1 MIIAICKRC
10 NAEFTVDGRKSVE
23 PCHYCGSLVP
33 LLHGMDD
40 GARVNAFKRAEQN
53 RRNGDFDEAARLYR
67 KILDQDL
74 TDAEAYWSLLE
85 CRYGVQYVKDPGN
98 GEIKFTVSRMRYAS
112 ILEDEDYK
120 SAMENATDEQREVY
134 ENTAAAIAA
143 TQKEFLRIAQN
154 EKPFDVFICYKE
166 ADADGHRTEDSVL
179 AGKIYAELTSLGYRV
194 FYSRETLREYPGE
207 KFEPHIFA
215 ALYSAKLMLLVATS
229 SEYVESTWVRNE
241 WKRYLDQVDRE
252 GQLGQGK
259 VLLPVTWKMSPKKLP
274 QALGQ
279 LEAIELERHDA
290 MSRLMRYVRA
300 RIPQKEAGPN
310 PERNSDSIAER
321 LMDRAFR
328 ELRDRRWETADQCCE
343 DALNRDFEAARAHL
357 GKLLVEYKARDLN
370 ELSTYA
376 DSIAENIHFKR
387 AMQYADEPLR
397 AKLQACERS
406 IQKNIRQAE
415 LEEQR
420 RREEKQQAKLEEQ
433 RRKEEEQRRFWQE
446 AYELAE
452 RKRIEEEKRK
462 QAARA
467 ELEKKQA
474 AEAEQRRIAAEA
486 QKKREAELEKQR
498 KKVEYC
504 AMKNALM
511 AAGIFIFLG
520 FATIGINLLSKDLG
534 KVAGESGFWMLAAI
548 SAVAVTILTLLTDLC
563 SVRTIGIARTLV
575 MAGRISLA
583 IMCACALGFTFIVC
597 NNALPEN
604 VKGILNPEAVQK
616 IQLVDDKL
624 AEFFGIETD
633 AAPEDFSALDTRLN
647 VGDTIAFGRY
657 EQDNNTS
664 NGAEPIEW
672 LVLDRDGDRAL
683 LLSQQVL
690 DAQPFCESSAEAEWN
705 TSDVRAWLNDAFLN
719 AAFSAEA
726 QEKLEEMYAGDDAVG
741 TDRVFLLSSADEG
754 RYFQSDEA
762 RIAFPTTYALAQGA
776 PVDAENSEGGC
787 QWWLRTVMEGDA
799 RGVACIAP
807 SGSDAMMLL
816 WEGGSPKSG
825 VRPAIWVRLAQYQE
839 E

>member
-1 MIIAICKRC
+1 
-10 NAEFTVDGRKSVE
+10 
-23 PCHYCGSLVP
+23 
-33 LLHGMDD
+33 MDD
-40 GARVNAFKRAEQN
+40 EARVNAFKRAEQN

-120 SAMENATDEQREVY
+120 SAMENATDEQRKVY
-134 ENTAAAIAA
+134 EDTAAAIAA

-166 ADADGHRTEDSVL
+166 ADADGRRTEDSVL
-179 AGKIYAELTSLGYRV
+179 AEKIYAELTKMGYRV

-215 ALYSAKLMLLVATS
+215 ALYSAKLMLLVATR
-229 SEYVESTWVRNE
+229 SEYIESTWVRNE
-241 WKRYLDQVDRE
+241 WKRYLDQIDRE

-259 VLLPVTWKMSPKKLP
+259 VLLPVLKMSPKELP
-274 QALGQ
+274 QALRQ
-279 LEAIELERHDA
+279 LQAIEMGRDDA
-290 MSRLMRYVRA
+290 MSRLMSYVRA
-300 RIPQKEAGPN
+300 RIPKEEAEPT
-310 PERNSDSIAER
+310 PERNSDSIAKR
-321 LMDRAFR
+321 LIDRAFR

-357 GKLLVEYKARDLN
+357 GKLLVEYEARNLN
-370 ELSTYA
+370 ELSTYTE
-376 DSIAENIHFKR
+376 SVAENIHFKR
-387 AMQYADEPLR
+387 AMQYADKALR

-406 IQKNIRQAE
+406 IQRNIRQAE
-415 LEEQR
+415 QEEQ
-420 RREEKQQAKLEEQ
+420 Q
-433 RRKEEEQRRFWQE
+433 RKEEEQRRFWQE

-474 AEAEQRRIAAEA
+474 AEVEQRRIAAEA
-486 QKKREAELEKQR
+486 QKKREAELKKQR
-498 KKVEYC
+498 EKVDNC
-504 AMKNALM
+504 ARKNYM
-511 AAGIFIFLG
+511 MGFGIFIFLA
-520 FATIGINLLSKDLG
+520 FAMCGIDLLSKNLAN
-534 KVAGESGFWMLAAI
+534 VARGSGFLRPAMLSAA
-548 SAVAVTILTLLTDLC
+548 AAGLLAMLTAFC
-563 SVRTIGIARTLV
+563 SERTIGIARTLV
-575 MAGRISLA
+575 VVGRISLA
-583 IMCACALGFTFIVC
+583 IACVCALGFTFIVC
-597 NNALPEN
+597 DNALPEE
-604 VKGILNPEAVQK
+604 VKGILNTEAVQK

-726 QEKLEEMYAGDDAVG
+726 QEKLEETHSGDDAVG

-762 RIAFPTTYALAQGA
+762 RMAFPTAYALAQGA
-776 PVDAENSEGGC
+776 PVEAENPEGGC

-799 RGVACIAP
+799 RGVAYIAP

-825 VRPAIWVRLAQYQE
+825 VRPAVWVRLAQYQE

>member
-300 RIPQKEAGPN
+300 RIPKKEAGPN

-328 ELRDRRWETADQCCE
+328 EIRDRRWETADQCCE

-376 DSIAENIHFKR
+376 ESIAENIHFKR
-387 AMQYADEPLR
+387 VMQYADEPLR

-415 LEEQR
+415 
-420 RREEKQQAKLEEQ
+420 LEEQ

-462 QAARA
+462 QAA
-467 ELEKKQA
+467 
-474 AEAEQRRIAAEA
+474 EAEQRRIAAEA

-498 KKVEYC
+498 KKVR
-504 AMKNALM
+504 ARIDNNIV
-511 AAGIFIFLG
+511 IFVSMVLGVPLILLG
-520 FATIGINLLSKDLG
+520 FKGSVNDAKGFLMLATI
-534 KVAGESGFWMLAAI
+534 SGAVGLAL
-548 SAVAVTILTLLTDLC
+548 TIC
-563 SVRTIGIARTLV
+563 CFGQTIGTARTLV
-575 MAGRISLA
+575 MVARIPLAVALVCVFGFGSLTA
-583 IMCACALGFTFIVC
+583 I
-597 NNALPEN
+597 NSRPEDA
-604 VKGILNPEAVQK
+604 KGLLSTEVEQK

-647 VGDTIAFGRY
+647 VGDTIAFGCY

>member
-1 MIIAICKRC
+1 
-10 NAEFTVDGRKSVE
+10 
-23 PCHYCGSLVP
+23 
-33 LLHGMDD
+33 MDD
-40 GARVNAFKRAEQN
+40 GARVRAFKRAEQN

-67 KILDQDL
+67 RILDQDL

-120 SAMENATDEQREVY
+120 GAMENATDEQRKVY
-134 ENTAAAIAA
+134 ENTGTAIAA

-166 ADADGHRTEDSVL
+166 EDADGRRTEDSVL
-179 AGKIYAELTSLGYRV
+179 AGKIYAKLTKLGYRV

-215 ALYSAKLMLLVATS
+215 ALYSAKLMLLVATR
-229 SEYVESTWVRNE
+229 SEYIESTWVRNE
-241 WKRYLDQVDRE
+241 WKRYLDQIDRE

-259 VLLPVTWKMSPKKLP
+259 VLLPVLKMLPKDLP
-274 QALGQ
+274 QALRQ
-279 LEAIELERHDA
+279 LQAIEMGRNDA

-300 RIPQKEAGPN
+300 RIPKKEAGPN

-328 ELRDRRWETADQCCE
+328 ELQDRCWERADQCCE
-343 DALNRDFEAARAHL
+343 NALDRDFEAARAHL
-357 GKLLVEYKARDLN
+357 GKLLVEYKARNLN
-370 ELSTYA
+370 ELSAYT
-376 DSIAENIHFKR
+376 DSIADNLHFSR

-406 IQKNIRQAE
+406 IQENIRQAE

-420 RREEKQQAKLEEQ
+420 R
-433 RRKEEEQRRFWQE
+433 KEEEQQRFLQE
-446 AYELAE
+446 LCEFME
-452 RKRIEEEKRK
+452 RESIKEEKRK

-486 QKKREAELEKQR
+486 QKKREAELKKQCEKV
-498 KKVEYC
+498 KDC
-504 AMKNALM
+504 AMKNVLM
-511 AAGIFIFLG
+511 AGGIFIFLAFAMKDLASVAEKSG
-520 FATIGINLLSKDLG
+520 FLKLALLS
-534 KVAGESGFWMLAAI
+534 VAAAMILA
-548 SAVAVTILTLLTDLC
+548 ILTYLC
-563 SVRTIGIARTLV
+563 SVRTVGIARTLV

-583 IMCACALGFTFIVC
+583 IVCACTLGFTFIVC

-604 VKGILNPEAVQK
+604 VKGILTPEAVQK
-616 IQLVDDKL
+616 IQLADDKL
-624 AEFFGIETD
+624 AKFFGIETD

-647 VGDTIAFGRY
+647 VSDTIAFGRY
-657 EQDNNTS
+657 EKDNNNS

-705 TSDVRAWLNDAFLN
+705 TSDVRAWLNDAFLDK
-719 AAFSAEA
+719 AFSADA
-726 QEKLEEMYAGDDAVG
+726 QERLIEVATGDGEADCS
-741 TDRVFLLSSADEG
+741 DRVFLLSSAEEG
-754 RYFQSDEA
+754 RYFRSDEA
-762 RIAFPTTYALAQGA
+762 RMAFPTAYALAQGA
-776 PVDAENSEGGC
+776 PVDAENPEGGC
-787 QWWLRTVMEGDA
+787 EWWLRTVMGSDE

-816 WEGGSPKSG
+816 WESGSPKGG

>member
-1 MIIAICKRC
+1 
-10 NAEFTVDGRKSVE
+10 
-23 PCHYCGSLVP
+23 
-33 LLHGMDD
+33 MDD
-40 GARVNAFKRAEQN
+40 EARVKAFKRAEQN

-300 RIPQKEAGPN
+300 RIPKKEAGPN

-328 ELRDRRWETADQCCE
+328 EIRDRRWETADQCCE

-376 DSIAENIHFKR
+376 ESIAENIHFKR
-387 AMQYADEPLR
+387 VMQYADEPLR

-420 RREEKQQAKLEEQ
+420 RREEEQQAKLEEQ

-462 QAARA
+462 QAA
-467 ELEKKQA
+467 
-474 AEAEQRRIAAEA
+474 EAEQRRIAAEA

-498 KKVEYC
+498 KKVR
-504 AMKNALM
+504 ARIDNNIV
-511 AAGIFIFLG
+511 IFVSMVLGVPLILLG
-520 FATIGINLLSKDLG
+520 FKGSVNDAKGFLMLATI
-534 KVAGESGFWMLAAI
+534 SGAVGLAL
-548 SAVAVTILTLLTDLC
+548 TIC
-563 SVRTIGIARTLV
+563 CFGQTIGTARTLV
-575 MAGRISLA
+575 MVARIPLAVALVCVFGFGSLTA
-583 IMCACALGFTFIVC
+583 I
-597 NNALPEN
+597 NSRPEDA
-604 VKGILNPEAVQK
+604 KGLLSTEVEQK

>member
-23 PCHYCGSLVP
+23 PCPYCGSFVP

-40 GARVNAFKRAEQN
+40 EARVKAFKRAEQN
-53 RRNGDFDEAARLYR
+53 RRNGDFDEAARPYR

-166 ADADGHRTEDSVL
+166 ADADGRRTEDSVL

-241 WKRYLDQVDRE
+241 WKRYLDQIDRE

-259 VLLPVTWKMSPKKLP
+259 VLLPVLKMLPKDLP
-274 QALGQ
+274 QALRQ
-279 LEAIELERHDA
+279 LQAIEMGRNDA

-300 RIPQKEAGPN
+300 RIPKKEAGPN

-328 ELRDRRWETADQCCE
+328 ELQDRRWERADQCCE

-357 GKLLVEYKARDLN
+357 GKLLVEYKARNLN

>member
-1 MIIAICKRC
+1 
-10 NAEFTVDGRKSVE
+10 
-23 PCHYCGSLVP
+23 
-33 LLHGMDD
+33 MDD

-300 RIPQKEAGPN
+300 RIPKKEAGPN

-328 ELRDRRWETADQCCE
+328 EIRDRRWETADQCCE

-376 DSIAENIHFKR
+376 ESIAENIHFKR
-387 AMQYADEPLR
+387 VMQYADEPLR

-415 LEEQR
+415 
-420 RREEKQQAKLEEQ
+420 LEEQ

-462 QAARA
+462 QAA
-467 ELEKKQA
+467 
-474 AEAEQRRIAAEA
+474 EAEQRRIAAEA

-498 KKVEYC
+498 KKVR
-504 AMKNALM
+504 ARIDNNIV
-511 AAGIFIFLG
+511 IFVSMVLGVPLILLG
-520 FATIGINLLSKDLG
+520 FKGSVNDAKGFLMLATI
-534 KVAGESGFWMLAAI
+534 SGAVGLAL
-548 SAVAVTILTLLTDLC
+548 TIC
-563 SVRTIGIARTLV
+563 CFGQTIGTARTLV
-575 MAGRISLA
+575 MVARIPLAVALVCVFGFGSLTA
-583 IMCACALGFTFIVC
+583 I
-597 NNALPEN
+597 NSRPEDA
-604 VKGILNPEAVQK
+604 KGLLSTEVEQK

-647 VGDTIAFGRY
+647 VGDTIAFGCY

>member
-1 MIIAICKRC
+1 
-10 NAEFTVDGRKSVE
+10 
-23 PCHYCGSLVP
+23 
-33 LLHGMDD
+33 MDD
-40 GARVNAFKRAEQN
+40 EARVKAFKRAEQN

-166 ADADGHRTEDSVL
+166 ADADGRRTEDSVL

-241 WKRYLDQVDRE
+241 WKRYLDQIDRE

-259 VLLPVTWKMSPKKLP
+259 VLLPVLKMLPKDLP
-274 QALGQ
+274 QALRQ
-279 LEAIELERHDA
+279 LQAIEMGRNDA

-300 RIPQKEAGPN
+300 RIPKKEAGPN

-328 ELRDRRWETADQCCE
+328 ELQDRRWERADQCCE

-357 GKLLVEYKARDLN
+357 GKLLVEYKARNLN

-647 VGDTIAFGRY
+647 VGDTIAFGCY

>member
-1 MIIAICKRC
+1 
-10 NAEFTVDGRKSVE
+10 
-23 PCHYCGSLVP
+23 
-33 LLHGMDD
+33 MDD
-40 GARVNAFKRAEQN
+40 EARVNAFKRAEQN

-120 SAMENATDEQREVY
+120 SAMENATDEQRKVY
-134 ENTAAAIAA
+134 EDTAAAIAA

-166 ADADGHRTEDSVL
+166 ADADGRRTEDSVL
-179 AGKIYAELTSLGYRV
+179 AEKIYAELTKMGYRV

-229 SEYVESTWVRNE
+229 SAYVESTWVRNE
-241 WKRYLDQVDRE
+241 WKRYLDQIDRE

-259 VLLPVTWKMSPKKLP
+259 VLLPVLKMLPKDLP
-274 QALGQ
+274 QALRQ
-279 LEAIELERHDA
+279 LQAIEMGRNDA

-300 RIPQKEAGPN
+300 RIPKEEAEPN

-328 ELRDRRWETADQCCE
+328 ELQDRRWERADQCCE

-357 GKLLVEYKARDLN
+357 GKLLVEYEARNLN
-370 ELSTYA
+370 ELSTYTE
-376 DSIAENIHFKR
+376 SVAENIHFKR

-397 AKLQACERS
+397 AKLQACEQS
-406 IQKNIRQAE
+406 IQKNIQQAK

-420 RREEKQQAKLEEQ
+420 RREEEQQAKLEEQ

-452 RKRIEEEKRK
+452 RKKIEEEKRK

-498 KKVEYC
+498 EKVDNC
-504 AMKNALM
+504 ATKNALM
-511 AAGIFIFLG
+511 AAGIFIFLA
-520 FATIGINLLSKDLG
+520 FATIGINLLSKDLAN
-534 KVAGESGFWMLAAI
+534 VAGKSGFLVLTMLSAGAAAI
-548 SAVAVTILTLLTDLC
+548 LALLAELC
-563 SVRTIGIARTLV
+563 PVRTIDIARDLV
-575 MAGRISLA
+575 MVARISLA
-583 IMCACALGFTFIVC
+583 IAFIGALGFTFIVC
-597 NNALPEN
+597 NNALPEE
-604 VKGILNPEAVQK
+604 VKGILNTEAVQK

-754 RYFQSDEA
+754 RYFQNDEA
-762 RIAFPTTYALAQGA
+762 RMAFPTAYALAQGA
-776 PVDAENSEGGC
+776 PVEAENPEGGC

-799 RGVACIAP
+799 RGVAYIAP

-825 VRPAIWVRLAQYQE
+825 VRPAVWVHLAQYQE

>member
-40 GARVNAFKRAEQN
+40 EARVKAFKRAEQN

-134 ENTAAAIAA
+134 EDTAAAIAA

-166 ADADGHRTEDSVL
+166 ADADGSRTEDSVL
-179 AGKIYAELTSLGYRV
+179 AGEIYAELTSLGYRV

-241 WKRYLDQVDRE
+241 WKRYLDQIDRE

-259 VLLPVTWKMSPKKLP
+259 VLLPVLKMLPKDLP
-274 QALGQ
+274 QALRQ
-279 LEAIELERHDA
+279 LQAIEMGRNDA

-357 GKLLVEYKARDLN
+357 GKLLVEYEARNLN
-370 ELSTYA
+370 ELSTYT

-406 IQKNIRQAE
+406 IQKNIRQAK

-420 RREEKQQAKLEEQ
+420 RKEEEQQAKLEEQ
-433 RRKEEEQRRFWQE
+433 RRKEEEQQRFLQE
-446 AYELAE
+446 LCEAME
-452 RKRIEEEKRK
+452 RESIKEEKR
-462 QAARA
+462 
-467 ELEKKQA
+467 KQA

-498 KKVEYC
+498 KKVR
-504 AMKNALM
+504 ARIDNNIV
-511 AAGIFIFLG
+511 IFVSMVLGVPLILLG
-520 FATIGINLLSKDLG
+520 FKGSVNDAKGFLMLATI
-534 KVAGESGFWMLAAI
+534 SGAVGLAL
-548 SAVAVTILTLLTDLC
+548 TIC
-563 SVRTIGIARTLV
+563 CFGQTIGTARTLV
-575 MAGRISLA
+575 MVARIPLAVALVCVFGFASLA
-583 IMCACALGFTFIVC
+583 AI
-597 NNALPEN
+597 N
-604 VKGILNPEAVQK
+604 VRSEDEKFLSAEVEQK

-683 LLSQQVL
+683 MLSQQVL

-726 QEKLEEMYAGDDAVG
+726 QERLIEVATGDGEADCS
-741 TDRVFLLSSADEG
+741 DRVFLLSREQE
-754 RYFQSDEA
+754 RQYFQTDEA
-762 RIAFPTTYALAQGA
+762 RKAVPTAYALKQGA
-776 PVDAENSEGGC
+776 PMDAENPEETGC
-787 QWWLRTVMEGDA
+787 WWWLRTTRVGSSGR
-799 RGVACIAP
+799 RGVAVIME
-807 SGSDAMMLL
+807 SGSDAMIMC
-816 WEGGSPKSG
+816 WESGSPKGG

>member
-120 SAMENATDEQREVY
+120 SAMENATDEQHEVY

-300 RIPQKEAGPN
+300 RIPKKEAGPN

-328 ELRDRRWETADQCCE
+328 EIRDRRWETADQCCE

-376 DSIAENIHFKR
+376 ESIAENIHFKR
-387 AMQYADEPLR
+387 VMQYADEPLR

-420 RREEKQQAKLEEQ
+420 RREEEQQAKLEEQ

-462 QAARA
+462 QAA
-467 ELEKKQA
+467 
-474 AEAEQRRIAAEA
+474 EAEQRRIAAEA

-498 KKVEYC
+498 KKVR
-504 AMKNALM
+504 ARIDNNIV
-511 AAGIFIFLG
+511 IFVSMVLGVPLILLG
-520 FATIGINLLSKDLG
+520 FKGSVNDAKGFLMLATI
-534 KVAGESGFWMLAAI
+534 SGAVGLAL
-548 SAVAVTILTLLTDLC
+548 TIC
-563 SVRTIGIARTLV
+563 CFGQTIGTARTLV
-575 MAGRISLA
+575 MVARIPLAVALVCVFGFGSLTA
-583 IMCACALGFTFIVC
+583 I
-597 NNALPEN
+597 NSRPEDA
-604 VKGILNPEAVQK
+604 KGLLSTEVEQK

-719 AAFSAEA
+719 TAFSAEA
-726 QEKLEEMYAGDDAVG
+726 QERLIEVATGDGEADCS
-741 TDRVFLLSSADEG
+741 DRVFLLSREQE
-754 RYFQSDEA
+754 RQYFQTDEA
-762 RIAFPTTYALAQGA
+762 RKAVPTAYALKQGA
-776 PVDAENSEGGC
+776 PMDAENPEETGC
-787 QWWLRTVMEGDA
+787 WWWLRTTRVGSSGR
-799 RGVACIAP
+799 RGVAVIME
-807 SGSDAMMLL
+807 SGNDAMIMC
-816 WEGGSPKSG
+816 WESGSPKGG